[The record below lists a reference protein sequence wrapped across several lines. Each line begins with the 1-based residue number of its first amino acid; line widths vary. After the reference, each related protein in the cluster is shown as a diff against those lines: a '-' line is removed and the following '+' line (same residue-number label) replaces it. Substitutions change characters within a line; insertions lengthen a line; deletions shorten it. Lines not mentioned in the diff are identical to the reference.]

1 MFVSDILAQKG
12 TSVHSVA
19 PTASVAEV
27 SQQLSARR
35 IGSVLV
41 IDADGSVH
49 GIVSERDV
57 VRALASAGAAALGLE
72 VSRIMTREVV
82 TCDPDDAIEDVM
94 QAMTSGR
101 FRHVPVVRHGDLLG
115 LVSIGDV
122 VKARL
127 TEARHETEALKA
139 YIIAG

>member
-12 TSVHSVA
+12 TGVHAVP

-41 IDADGSVH
+41 IDGDGSVQ
-49 GIVSERDV
+49 GILSERDV
-57 VRALASAGAAALGLE
+57 VRALARDGAAALGLE

-82 TCDPDDAIEDVM
+82 TCDPDDSIEEVM

-101 FRHVPVVRHGDLLG
+101 FRHVPVVRHGELLG

-127 TEARHETEALKA
+127 AETRHETEALKA
-139 YIIAG
+139 YIVAG

>member
-12 TSVHSVA
+12 TSVHSVV
-19 PTASVAEV
+19 PSASVAEV

-57 VRALASAGAAALGLE
+57 VRALSRALGVPDRDAGYAGLKDRAAVTTQWLSFPVAKDPDPAALLAART
-72 VSRIMTREVV
+72 VMTDGENVILF
-82 TCDPDDAIEDVM
+82 PS
-94 QAMTSGR
+94 MT
-101 FRHVPVVRHGDLLG
+101 
-115 LVSIGDV
+115 
-122 VKARL
+122 
-127 TEARHETEALKA
+127 
-139 YIIAG
+139 